1 MDDTLDEK
9 LLKQM
14 KTVSV
19 HVFAFLLNISPKTVY
34 KWIKQGKINA
44 IFVEGR
50 WRIPISEYE
59 RITGREVIIAKRNSK
74 NMKEI

>member
-1 MDDTLDEK
+1 MDDMLDEK

-19 HVFAFLLNISPKTVY
+19 QVFAFLLNMSPKTVY
-34 KWIKQGKINA
+34 KWISQGKVKA
-44 IFVEGR
+44 FRVEGR

-59 RITGREVIIAKRNSK
+59 RITGRKVIIAKPKKRD
-74 NMKEI
+74 